1 MSSNVA
7 VAGDKDSSA
16 EEGEISLASPGAEMI
31 NVSEQGARPV
41 IVSPVSQ
48 ITAFL
53 LSLSG
58 AWNVS

>member
-1 MSSNVA
+1 MAMA
-7 VAGDKDSSA
+7 VDKDSSA
-16 EEGEISLASPGAEMI
+16 EEGEITVTGPGAVMT
-31 NVSEQGARPV
+31 NVSELGARLV

>member
-1 MSSNVA
+1 MSSNTA
-7 VAGDKDSSA
+7 VTGDKDSSA
-16 EEGEISLASPGAEMI
+16 EEGEISVPGPEMI
-31 NVSEQGARPV
+31 NVSELGARPV
-41 IVSPVSQ
+41 IVSPVSE

>member
-1 MSSNVA
+1 MAMA
-7 VAGDKDSSA
+7 VDKDSSA
-16 EEGEISLASPGAEMI
+16 EEGEITVTGPGAVMI
-31 NVSEQGARPV
+31 NVSELGARPV